1 MINNHKQELRKRPT
15 YDEMLKQ
22 AITSKMKTTVILK
35 KYKKYMLLNNF
46 DFDKMD
52 LMNYKNKERYMNA
65 QVMMADASPEAR
77 ELRDKATQTLNKENK
92 ATQTD
97 LPNDKATQTYNFD
110 DMTKILGGS
119 SKSFK
124 SKLITK
130 AEAEAIAFTYD
141 PDLYDDDDDDD
152 DDKNDDDIDKYR
164 KKLFILMRIIEFMMR
179 SGFSIG
185 QIVAHLTYHTTLTTI
200 QGSELLVNLT
210 MNSLVTSYDIAT
222 AIMNWLNTNVSE
234 EVELNTSPPI
244 SVNSSPPVELS
255 SIADDE
261 QSSSS
266 PITVNSSSTHTVN
279 SSSSEENSNYEIAPP
294 TEIPIPTDAES
305 ENEDKDKDK
314 NKEKQ

>member
-1 MINNHKQELRKRPT
+1 MIKNRKHELRKRPT

-22 AITSKMKTTVILK
+22 AIASKMKTTVILK
-35 KYKKYMLLNNF
+35 KYKKDMLLNNF

-52 LMNYKNKERYMNA
+52 LMNYKIKERYMNA
-65 QVMMADASPEAR
+65 EVLMA
-77 ELRDKATQTLNKENK
+77 DKATQTLNKENK

-110 DMTKILGGS
+110 DMTKLLGGS

-130 AEAEAIAFTYD
+130 AEAEAEASTYD

-152 DDKNDDDIDKYR
+152 DDKNDDDIDRYR
-164 KKLFILMRIIEFMMR
+164 KKLFMLMRIIEFMMR

-234 EVELNTSPPI
+234 EVDLNTEPPV
-244 SVNSSPPVELS
+244 SVHSSP
-255 SIADDE
+255 
-261 QSSSS
+261 

-279 SSSSEENSNYEIAPP
+279 SSSSEENVNYEIAPP
-294 TEIPIPTDAES
+294 TDIPVPTDAES
-305 ENEDKDKDK
+305 EDEDKDKDK
-314 NKEKQ
+314 NKEKI

>member
-65 QVMMADASPEAR
+65 EVMMA
-77 ELRDKATQTLNKENK
+77 DKATQTLNKENK

-97 LPNDKATQTYNFD
+97 LPNDKETQTYNFD
-110 DMTKILGGS
+110 DMTKLLGGS

-244 SVNSSPPVELS
+244 SVNSSPP
-255 SIADDE
+255 
-261 QSSSS
+261 
-266 PITVNSSSTHTVN
+266 ITVNSSSTHTVN
-279 SSSSEENSNYEIAPP
+279 SSSRSSRASGEASSEENSNYEIAPP

>member
-65 QVMMADASPEAR
+65 QVMMM
-77 ELRDKATQTLNKENK
+77 DKATQTLNKENK

-110 DMTKILGGS
+110 DETKILGGS

-152 DDKNDDDIDKYR
+152 KNDDDIDKYR
-164 KKLFILMRIIEFMMR
+164 KKLFILMRIIEFMLR
-179 SGFSIG
+179 TGFSIG

-234 EVELNTSPPI
+234 EVELNTSPPV
-244 SVNSSPPVELS
+244 SVNSSP
-255 SIADDE
+255 
-261 QSSSS
+261 

-279 SSSSEENSNYEIAPP
+279 SSSSSEENANYEIAPL
-294 TEIPIPTDAES
+294 TDIPVPTDAES
-305 ENEDKDKDK
+305 EDEDKDKDK

>member
-1 MINNHKQELRKRPT
+1 MIKNRKHELRKRPT

-22 AITSKMKTTVILK
+22 AITSKMKTAVILK
-35 KYKKYMLLNNF
+35 KYKKDMLLNNF

-52 LMNYKNKERYMNA
+52 SMNYKNKERYMNA
-65 QVMMADASPEAR
+65 EVMMA
-77 ELRDKATQTLNKENK
+77 DKATQTLNKENK

-97 LPNDKATQTYNFD
+97 LPNDKETQTYNFD
-110 DMTKILGGS
+110 DMTKLFGGS

-130 AEAEAIAFTYD
+130 AEAEAEAFTYD

-152 DDKNDDDIDKYR
+152 DIKDDDIDRYR
-164 KKLFILMRIIEFMMR
+164 KKLFMLMRIIEFMMR

-210 MNSLVTSYDIAT
+210 MNSVVTSYDIAT
-222 AIMNWLNTNVSE
+222 AIMNWLNINVSE
-234 EVELNTSPPI
+234 EVDLNTEPPV
-244 SVNSSPPVELS
+244 SVHSSP
-255 SIADDE
+255 
-261 QSSSS
+261 

-279 SSSSEENSNYEIAPP
+279 SSSSEENANYEIAPP
-294 TEIPIPTDAES
+294 TDIPVPTDAES
-305 ENEDKDKDK
+305 EDEDKDKDK
-314 NKEKQ
+314 NKEKTIK

>member
-1 MINNHKQELRKRPT
+1 MINNLKHELRKRPT

-22 AITSKMKTTVILK
+22 AITSRLKTTVILK
-35 KYKKYMLLNNF
+35 KYKKDMLLNNF
-46 DFDKMD
+46 DFDEID

-65 QVMMADASPEAR
+65 EVIMA
-77 ELRDKATQTLNKENK
+77 DKATQTLNKENK

-97 LPNDKATQTYNFD
+97 LTNDKATQTYNFD
-110 DMTKILGGS
+110 DETKLLGGS

-130 AEAEAIAFTYD
+130 AEAEAEAFTYD

-152 DDKNDDDIDKYR
+152 DDDKKDDDIDKYK
-164 KKLFILMRIIEFMMR
+164 KKLFMLMRIIELMMR

-210 MNSLVTSYDIAT
+210 MNSLVSSYDVAS

-234 EVELNTSPPI
+234 EVELNTSPPV
-244 SVNSSPPVELS
+244 SVHSSP
-255 SIADDE
+255 
-261 QSSSS
+261 

-279 SSSSEENSNYEIAPP
+279 LSSSEENPNYEKFHLLLTCLFLLMLKVKMMKLKTKIS
-294 TEIPIPTDAES
+294 TLQKT
-305 ENEDKDKDK
+305 KTT
-314 NKEKQ
+314 

>member
-35 KYKKYMLLNNF
+35 KYKKYMFLNNF

-65 QVMMADASPEAR
+65 QVMMA
-77 ELRDKATQTLNKENK
+77 DKATQTLNKENK

-141 PDLYDDDDDDD
+141 SDLYDDDDDDD
-152 DDKNDDDIDKYR
+152 DKKDDDIDKYR
-164 KKLFILMRIIEFMMR
+164 KKLFILMRIIEFMLR

-244 SVNSSPPVELS
+244 SVNSSPP
-255 SIADDE
+255 
-261 QSSSS
+261 
-266 PITVNSSSTHTVN
+266 ITVNSSSTHTVN
-279 SSSSEENSNYEIAPP
+279 SSSSSEENVNYEIAPP

>member
-1 MINNHKQELRKRPT
+1 MINNLKHELRKRPT

-22 AITSKMKTTVILK
+22 AISSKIQTTVILK
-35 KYKKYMLLNNF
+35 KYKKDMLLNNF
-46 DFDKMD
+46 DFDEMD

-65 QVMMADASPEAR
+65 QVMMA
-77 ELRDKATQTLNKENK
+77 DKATQTLNKENK

-97 LPNDKATQTYNFD
+97 LPNDKETQTYNFD
-110 DMTKILGGS
+110 DMTKLLGGS

-124 SKLITK
+124 SKMITK
-130 AEAEAIAFTYD
+130 AEAEAEAFTYD

-152 DDKNDDDIDKYR
+152 DDKKDDDIDKYR
-164 KKLFILMRIIEFMMR
+164 KKLFMLMRIIEFMMR

-234 EVELNTSPPI
+234 EVELNTEPPV
-244 SVNSSPPVELS
+244 SVHSSP
-255 SIADDE
+255 
-261 QSSSS
+261 

-279 SSSSEENSNYEIAPP
+279 SSSSEENANYEIAPP
-294 TEIPIPTDAES
+294 TDMPIPTDAES
-305 ENEDKDKDK
+305 DEEDKDKE
-314 NKEKQ
+314 KEKENLK

>member
-1 MINNHKQELRKRPT
+1 MINNLKHELRKRPT
-15 YDEMLKQ
+15 FDEMLKQ
-22 AITSKMKTTVILK
+22 TITSKIQTTVILK
-35 KYKKYMLLNNF
+35 KYKKDMLLNNF
-46 DFDKMD
+46 DFDEMD

-65 QVMMADASPEAR
+65 EVMMT
-77 ELRDKATQTLNKENK
+77 DKATQTLNKENK

-110 DMTKILGGS
+110 DMTKLLGGS

-124 SKLITK
+124 SKMITK
-130 AEAEAIAFTYD
+130 AEAEAEAFTYD

-152 DDKNDDDIDKYR
+152 DKKDDDIDKYR
-164 KKLFILMRIIEFMMR
+164 KKLFMLMRIIEFMLR

-185 QIVAHLTYHTTLTTI
+185 QIVAHLTYHTTITTI

-234 EVELNTSPPI
+234 EVELNTSPPV
-244 SVNSSPPVELS
+244 SVHSSP
-255 SIADDE
+255 
-261 QSSSS
+261 

-279 SSSSEENSNYEIAPP
+279 SSSRSSRASGEASPEENANYEIAPP
-294 TEIPIPTDAES
+294 TDMPIPTDAES
-305 ENEDKDKDK
+305 ENEEEQPPSSS
-314 NKEKQ
+314 KEKSS

>member
-1 MINNHKQELRKRPT
+1 MIKNRKHELRKRPT

-35 KYKKYMLLNNF
+35 KYKKDMLLNNF

-65 QVMMADASPEAR
+65 EVMKA
-77 ELRDKATQTLNKENK
+77 DKATQTLNKENK

-97 LPNDKATQTYNFD
+97 LPNDKETQTYNFD
-110 DMTKILGGS
+110 DMTKLLGGS

-130 AEAEAIAFTYD
+130 AEAEAEAFTYD

-152 DDKNDDDIDKYR
+152 DDKKDDDIDKYR
-164 KKLFILMRIIEFMMR
+164 KKLFMLTRIIEFMMR

-222 AIMNWLNTNVSE
+222 AIMNLLNTNVSE
-234 EVELNTSPPI
+234 EVDLNTEPPV
-244 SVNSSPPVELS
+244 SVHSSP
-255 SIADDE
+255 
-261 QSSSS
+261 

-279 SSSSEENSNYEIAPP
+279 SSSSSEENVNYEIAPL
-294 TEIPIPTDAES
+294 TDIPVPTDAES
-305 ENEDKDKDK
+305 EDEDKDKDK
-314 NKEKQ
+314 NKEKTIK

>member
-1 MINNHKQELRKRPT
+1 MIKNRKHELRKRPT

-35 KYKKYMLLNNF
+35 KYKKDMLLNNF

-65 QVMMADASPEAR
+65 EVLMA
-77 ELRDKATQTLNKENK
+77 DKATQTLNKENK

-110 DMTKILGGS
+110 DMTKLLGGS

-130 AEAEAIAFTYD
+130 AEAEAEAFTYD

-152 DDKNDDDIDKYR
+152 DDKNDDDIDRYR
-164 KKLFILMRIIEFMMR
+164 KKLFMLMRIIEFMMR

-210 MNSLVTSYDIAT
+210 MNSLITSYDIAT
-222 AIMNWLNTNVSE
+222 AIMNWLNTNVSQ
-234 EVELNTSPPI
+234 EVDLNTEPPV
-244 SVNSSPPVELS
+244 SVHSSP
-255 SIADDE
+255 
-261 QSSSS
+261 

-279 SSSSEENSNYEIAPP
+279 SSSSSEENVNYEIAPP
-294 TEIPIPTDAES
+294 TDIPVPTDAES
-305 ENEDKDKDK
+305 EDEDKDKDK
-314 NKEKQ
+314 NKEKNIK

>member
-65 QVMMADASPEAR
+65 QVMMAN
-77 ELRDKATQTLNKENK
+77 KATQTLNKENK

-110 DMTKILGGS
+110 DMTKLLGGS

-130 AEAEAIAFTYD
+130 AEAEAEAFTYD

-152 DDKNDDDIDKYR
+152 DDKKDDDIDKYR

-279 SSSSEENSNYEIAPP
+279 SSSSEENVNYEIAPP

>member
-1 MINNHKQELRKRPT
+1 MINNLKHELWKRPT
-15 YDEMLKQ
+15 FDEMLKQ
-22 AITSKMKTTVILK
+22 TITSKIQTTVILK
-35 KYKKYMLLNNF
+35 KYKKDMLLNNF
-46 DFDKMD
+46 DFDEMD

-65 QVMMADASPEAR
+65 QVMMA
-77 ELRDKATQTLNKENK
+77 DKATQTLNKENK

-110 DMTKILGGS
+110 DMTKLLGGS

-124 SKLITK
+124 SKLITR
-130 AEAEAIAFTYD
+130 AEAEAEAFTYD

-152 DDKNDDDIDKYR
+152 DKKDDDIDKYR
-164 KKLFILMRIIEFMMR
+164 KKLFMLMRIIEFMLR

-185 QIVAHLTYHTTLTTI
+185 QIVAHLTYHTTITTI

-234 EVELNTSPPI
+234 EVELNTSPPV
-244 SVNSSPPVELS
+244 SVHSSP
-255 SIADDE
+255 
-261 QSSSS
+261 

-279 SSSSEENSNYEIAPP
+279 SSSRSSRASGEASPEENANYEIAPP
-294 TEIPIPTDAES
+294 TDMPIPTDAES
-305 ENEDKDKDK
+305 ENEEEQPPSSS
-314 NKEKQ
+314 KEKSS

>member
-1 MINNHKQELRKRPT
+1 MIKNHKQELRKRPT

-35 KYKKYMLLNNF
+35 KYKKDMLLNNF

-52 LMNYKNKERYMNA
+52 LMNYRKKERYMNA
-65 QVMMADASPEAR
+65 EVMMA
-77 ELRDKATQTLNKENK
+77 DKATQTLNKENK

-97 LPNDKATQTYNFD
+97 LPNDKETQTYNFD
-110 DMTKILGGS
+110 DMTKLLGGS

-130 AEAEAIAFTYD
+130 AEAEAEAFTYD

-152 DDKNDDDIDKYR
+152 DDKKDDDIDKYR
-164 KKLFILMRIIEFMMR
+164 KKLFMLMRIIEFMMR

-234 EVELNTSPPI
+234 EVDLNTEPPV
-244 SVNSSPPVELS
+244 SVHSSP
-255 SIADDE
+255 
-261 QSSSS
+261 

-279 SSSSEENSNYEIAPP
+279 SSSSSEENVNYEIAPL
-294 TEIPIPTDAES
+294 TDIPVPTDAES
-305 ENEDKDKDK
+305 EDEDKDKDK
-314 NKEKQ
+314 NKEKTIK

>member
-65 QVMMADASPEAR
+65 QVMMAD
-77 ELRDKATQTLNKENK
+77 KATQTLNKENK

-130 AEAEAIAFTYD
+130 AEAEAEAFTYD

-152 DDKNDDDIDKYR
+152 DDKKDDDIDKYR
-164 KKLFILMRIIEFMMR
+164 KKLFMLMRIIEFMMR

-222 AIMNWLNTNVSE
+222 AIMNWLNTHVSE

-244 SVNSSPPVELS
+244 SVNSSPP
-255 SIADDE
+255 
-261 QSSSS
+261 
-266 PITVNSSSTHTVN
+266 ITVNSSSTHTVN
-279 SSSSEENSNYEIAPP
+279 SSSSRSSRASGEASSEENSNYEIAPP

-305 ENEDKDKDK
+305 ENYEDKDKDK

>member
-35 KYKKYMLLNNF
+35 KIQKYMLLNNF

-65 QVMMADASPEAR
+65 QVMMAD
-77 ELRDKATQTLNKENK
+77 KATQTLNKQNK

-152 DDKNDDDIDKYR
+152 KNDDDIDEHR
-164 KKLFILMRIIEFMMR
+164 KKLFILMRIIEFMLR
-179 SGFSIG
+179 TGFSIG
-185 QIVAHLTYHTTLTTI
+185 QIVAHLTYHTTLTTV

-210 MNSLVTSYDIAT
+210 MNSLVTSHDIAT
-222 AIMNWLNTNVSE
+222 AIMNWLNTNVSQE
-234 EVELNTSPPI
+234 IELNTTLQSNGGVDLSTSSSPPV
-244 SVNSSPPVELS
+244 SVNSSP
-255 SIADDE
+255 
-261 QSSSS
+261 

-279 SSSSEENSNYEIAPP
+279 SSSRSSRASGEASSEENANYEIAPL
-294 TEIPIPTDAES
+294 TDIPVPTDAES
-305 ENEDKDKDK
+305 EDEDKDKDK
-314 NKEKQ
+314 NKEKQNLK

>member
-1 MINNHKQELRKRPT
+1 MIKNRKHELRKRPT

-35 KYKKYMLLNNF
+35 KYKKDVLLNNF

-65 QVMMADASPEAR
+65 EVMMA
-77 ELRDKATQTLNKENK
+77 DKATQTLNKENK

-97 LPNDKATQTYNFD
+97 LPNDKETQTYNFD
-110 DMTKILGGS
+110 DMTKLLGGS

-130 AEAEAIAFTYD
+130 AEAEAEAFTYD

-152 DDKNDDDIDKYR
+152 DDKKDDDIDKYR
-164 KKLFILMRIIEFMMR
+164 KKLFMLMRIIEFMMR

-234 EVELNTSPPI
+234 EVDLNTEPPV
-244 SVNSSPPVELS
+244 SVHSSP
-255 SIADDE
+255 
-261 QSSSS
+261 

-279 SSSSEENSNYEIAPP
+279 SSSSSEENVNYEIAPL
-294 TEIPIPTDAES
+294 TDIPVPTDAES
-305 ENEDKDKDK
+305 EEEDK
-314 NKEKQ
+314 NKEKTIK

>member
-1 MINNHKQELRKRPT
+1 
-15 YDEMLKQ
+15 
-22 AITSKMKTTVILK
+22 
-35 KYKKYMLLNNF
+35 
-46 DFDKMD
+46 
-52 LMNYKNKERYMNA
+52 MNA
-65 QVMMADASPEAR
+65 EVMMA
-77 ELRDKATQTLNKENK
+77 DKATQTLNKENK

-97 LPNDKATQTYNFD
+97 LPNDKETQTYNFD
-110 DMTKILGGS
+110 DMTKLLGGS

-130 AEAEAIAFTYD
+130 AEAEAEAFTYD

-152 DDKNDDDIDKYR
+152 DDKKDDDIDKYR

-244 SVNSSPPVELS
+244 SVNSSPP
-255 SIADDE
+255 
-261 QSSSS
+261 
-266 PITVNSSSTHTVN
+266 ITVNSSSTHTVN
-279 SSSSEENSNYEIAPP
+279 SSSSEENVNYEIAPP

-305 ENEDKDKDK
+305 ENYEDKDKDK

>member
-65 QVMMADASPEAR
+65 QVMMM
-77 ELRDKATQTLNKENK
+77 DKATQTLNKENK

-97 LPNDKATQTYNFD
+97 LPNDKATQTYKFD

-164 KKLFILMRIIEFMMR
+164 KKLFMLMKIIEFMLR
-179 SGFSIG
+179 TGFSIG

-200 QGSELLVNLT
+200 QGSELLINLT

-244 SVNSSPPVELS
+244 SVNSSPP
-255 SIADDE
+255 
-261 QSSSS
+261 
-266 PITVNSSSTHTVN
+266 ITVNSSSTHTVN
-279 SSSSEENSNYEIAPP
+279 SSSSSEENANYEIAPL
-294 TEIPIPTDAES
+294 TDIPVPTDAES
-305 ENEDKDKDK
+305 EDEDKDKDK

>member
-1 MINNHKQELRKRPT
+1 MIKNRKHELRKRPT

-35 KYKKYMLLNNF
+35 KYKKDMLLNNF

-65 QVMMADASPEAR
+65 EVLMA
-77 ELRDKATQTLNKENK
+77 DKATQTLNKENK

-110 DMTKILGGS
+110 DMTKLLGGS

-130 AEAEAIAFTYD
+130 AEAEAEAFTYD

-152 DDKNDDDIDKYR
+152 DDKKDDDIDKYR
-164 KKLFILMRIIEFMMR
+164 KKLFMLMRIIEFMMR

-234 EVELNTSPPI
+234 EVDLNTEPPV
-244 SVNSSPPVELS
+244 SVHSSP
-255 SIADDE
+255 
-261 QSSSS
+261 

-279 SSSSEENSNYEIAPP
+279 SSSSEENVNYEIAPP
-294 TEIPIPTDAES
+294 TDIPVPTDAES
-305 ENEDKDKDK
+305 EDEDKDKDK
-314 NKEKQ
+314 NKEKI